1 MLKKEG
7 RGLSE
12 EMATKKREKP
22 QRALLADV
30 PEKQKSVIL
39 FVAYF
44 CVFSWRRPFFLRHS
58 LFSIHLFISCSSS
71 TSCRETKFHAFVAR
85 TLLVVPPIGRT
96 IRVLILSRQTVLASA
111 NRIALKRLDE
121 STFLKSQK
129 RSETPCPSANET
141 IRMKFAANIQAEK
154 GLRLGCHKNLKRTP
168 SDDSLLVRSLQAID

>member
-1 MLKKEG
+1 VVF
-7 RGLSE
+7 R
-12 EMATKKREKP
+12 
-22 QRALLADV
+22 V
-30 PEKQKSVIL
+30 
-39 FVAYF
+39 F
-44 CVFSWRRPFFLRHS
+44 CGHFFRQPAHFFLRHS

-71 TSCRETKFHAFVAR
+71 TSCRETKFHAFVEPSGQGPQPERATAR

-96 IRVLILSRQTVLASA
+96 IRVLILSRPTVLASA
-111 NRIALKRLDE
+111 NRIALERLDE